1 MSSCWLKSHLAS
13 LMPTCAL
20 KIDIRKYFY
29 MVSWEFILTMLRAI
43 GVPNFIVRRIEIC
56 MSTAHFLMVMNG
68 ESRGLFP
75 SFKGLLQGDP
85 LSFYLFVLSIKVL
98 GSILREV
105 SQNSRF
111 WYHWQC
117 QQSVITHLYFADD
130 LMIFY
135 QANINSIGIVRK
147 ALNDFA
153 TLFGLITNLEKTH
166 VFLSW
171 VYVKL

>member
-1 MSSCWLKSHLAS
+1 
-13 LMPTCAL
+13 
-20 KIDIRKYFY
+20 
-29 MVSWEFILTMLRAI
+29 
-43 GVPNFIVRRIEIC
+43 
-56 MSTAHFLMVMNG
+56 
-68 ESRGLFP
+68 
-75 SFKGLLQGDP
+75 
-85 LSFYLFVLSIKVL
+85 LFVLSIKVL

-117 QQSVITHLYFADD
+117 QQSVITHLCFADD

-135 QANINSIGIVRK
+135 QANINSIRIVRK